1 MDGALPRLPG
11 FEGAYWEGMWIH
23 PKKWSSKT
31 ARPYH
36 SVRHIVLT
44 QAEDGIIEA
53 TPLKFKPGVV
63 QAETAAGYYPL
74 ANGCGHV
81 PPQVG
86 DMIEIELRG

>member
-53 TPLKFKPGVV
+53 TPRRPPAIIRLQTG
-63 QAETAAGYYPL
+63 AAMCRRRWGT
-74 ANGCGHV
+74 
-81 PPQVG
+81 
-86 DMIEIELRG
+86 